1 MNLCQKKGSEGS
13 AVEQERFSITVS
25 TDAKRSTGIG
35 RGSVGIKL
43 E

>member
-25 TDAKRSTGIG
+25 TEVMPREVLA
-35 RGSVGIKL
+35 SVVAVL
-43 E
+43 V